1 MQGTSI
7 KSSFRDYVR
16 IIFQRKK
23 YILLPAIG
31 ITACFAIY
39 AFFIA
44 DEVYTTSN
52 SIVVLDSKTNKP
64 IIENLT
70 TTSDLGKRV
79 ARSVSRVMSRS
90 GTFDIIASIDYLAS
104 KFPNSGVIQSGRL
117 KVLQE
122 KQAIL
127 QFRMAEISRKLRN
140 LSDQLAEEGDPYQ
153 RRNIT
158 SHMRQLISTRSVL
171 DSQCGV
177 LEERIRAAHATVKR
191 IAQIEEK
198 YAVLAASYK
207 TDPSS
212 ETLRAEYEGQKSQ
225 RDAAERRLASFVRNF
240 RNSLVLNIAGNSVT
254 ASFEST
260 DSQLCKDVV
269 DETLFRVELE
279 NIYLKRHEIL
289 TTEEILDEKI
299 KEYEQHV
306 AEKEL
311 ELKQYQRLHL
321 LNVSPGV
328 INSAKFYEEL
338 VRAGTVIPS
347 GTPPSA
353 VLARVKTLYEQ
364 KTEIEQNLDALR
376 AEHDNLVL
384 QLERAPEFVENTVV
398 QDQSEHIGVIRG
410 KLGNLEIERA
420 KMLETMTEKHP
431 HVAAIDK
438 HIQNLKE
445 TLRNSSG
452 LETSRIERVRNPLH
466 EDLQS
471 RLSRVQAKLS
481 GEQRRYDSIGKM
493 FEYYYEEA
501 KQVPEIVIKH
511 SKLMGE
517 LHEDSAMLRNLRNR
531 KKGASITRALEIES
545 QRGTRFEK
553 RDPTLVPLTPHK
565 PNRRILMLLG
575 LILGMAGAAVT
586 LFFVE
591 YADRSIRGIN
601 DIKRHL
607 GLPLLGTIPF
617 FFKRNKTIHVREGLT
632 PRSTLI
638 SLVTVTMA
646 VALVAAFVFDGE
658 VSGYINTAV
667 GRTARS
673 DSRLPHQVFPGE
685 SLAAFG
691 PSPQASQNTRLTTV
705 RPEKPATLE
714 IVPGVFAADEGTDIR
729 SKTGSKNSNDK
740 RNAQRQP

>member
-1 MQGTSI
+1 MQGSSI
-7 KSSFRDYVR
+7 KSTFRDYIR

-23 YILLPAIG
+23 YILVPAIG

-39 AFFIA
+39 AFFVA

-52 SIVVLDSKTNKP
+52 YIVVLDSKTNKP

-79 ARSVSRVMSRS
+79 ARSVSHVMSRS

-104 KFPNSGVIQSGRL
+104 NFPNSEDIQNRRL

-122 KQAIL
+122 KQTIL
-127 QFRMAEISRKLRN
+127 QFRMAEISKKLRN
-140 LSDQLAEEGDPYQ
+140 LSDRLTEEEDPYE
-153 RRNIT
+153 RLNIT
-158 SHMRQLISTRSVL
+158 SHTRQLISTRSVL

-177 LEERIRAAHATVKR
+177 LEEKIRAADATVKR
-191 IAQIEEK
+191 IALIEEK
-198 YAVLAASYK
+198 FAILAASYK
-207 TDPSS
+207 TDPSN

-225 RDAAERRLASFVRNF
+225 RDAAERRLASYIRDFQS
-240 RNSLVLNIAGNSVT
+240 SLALKIVGNSVT

-260 DSQLCKDVV
+260 DPQLCKDVV

-279 NIYLKRHEIL
+279 NIYLKRQEIL

-299 KEYEQHV
+299 KEYEQRV
-306 AEKEL
+306 AEKEM

-321 LNVSPGV
+321 LNISPGV
-328 INSAKFYEEL
+328 INSEVFYDEL
-338 VRAGTVIPS
+338 VKAGTIIPA

-353 VLARVKTLYEQ
+353 VLARVKALYEQ
-364 KTEIEQNLDALR
+364 KTETEQNLDKLR
-376 AEHDNLVL
+376 AERDDLAL
-384 QLERAPEFVENTVV
+384 QLEQAPEFVENTVL
-398 QDQSEHIGVIRG
+398 QDQPERIDAIRE
-410 KLGNLEIERA
+410 KMGNLEIERA

-438 HIQNLKE
+438 HIQNLQE
-445 TLRNSSG
+445 MLRNSSK
-452 LETSRIERVRNPLH
+452 LETSHVERVRNPLH

-471 RLSRVQAKLS
+471 RLSRVRAELS
-481 GEQRRYDSIGKM
+481 GEQRRHDSIVNM
-493 FEYYYEEA
+493 FDYYYEEA

-511 SKLMGE
+511 SKLLGE
-517 LHEDSAMLRNLRNR
+517 LHEDSTMLKNLRNR
-531 KKGASITRALEIES
+531 QKGASITKALEVES

-553 RDPTLVPLTPHK
+553 RDPTLVPLTPYK

-601 DIKRHL
+601 DVKRHL

-617 FFKRNKTIHVREGLT
+617 FFKRNGAAHVREGLT
-632 PRSTLI
+632 PRAALV
-638 SLVTVTMA
+638 SLATVTVA
-646 VALVAAFVFDGE
+646 VALVAAFAFDGE
-658 VSGYINTAV
+658 VSGFVNAAV
-667 GRTARS
+667 GRTPHS
-673 DSRLPHQVFPGE
+673 DSRLPHEVFPGE
-685 SLAAFG
+685 SRTAFD
-691 PSPQASQNTRLTTV
+691 PSPQESRDIKLTNI
-705 RPEKPATLE
+705 PSEKPPALE
-714 IVPGVFAADEGTDIR
+714 IVPGVFAADEDTDTR
-729 SKTGSKNSNDK
+729 SNTGSKNNNDGS
-740 RNAQRQP
+740 NAQRQP